1 MALCI
6 GIFGQSFATG
16 IATASAVDVIKRELA
31 LSGYAGG
38 LCRVLRCR
46 LEHHKC

>member
-16 IATASAVDVIKRELA
+16 LATAAAVDVMKRELA
-31 LSGYAGG
+31 LSGYAGVDYIPIRSNDDSG
-38 LCRVLRCR
+38 
-46 LEHHKC
+46 H